1 MARLANVAVC
11 STPNTVLG
19 ETDEERFEF
28 NLSKAEELL
37 HEAAA
42 QGADI
47 ACLPEAFPVR
57 GINSGGTDERW
68 YEPVPGGE
76 TYQRMAAVA
85 RERGMYVVAPVLGL
99 DDEGLRRNVAMVID
113 RNGDYVGEYNKVH
126 LTVTEIE
133 AWGITAGDSW
143 PVFDLDFGK
152 IGITICYD
160 VFFPEGYRILAL
172 KGADIIYHPTMYSMY
187 GEVGWEA
194 VIQSRAID
202 NCVYVCPVNYGF
214 TDHEPWMPGMCLN
227 RSSVIGPDGISLAD
241 RGRYWGV
248 AVAALDL
255 DRPRMVYRGGSTG
268 LASFREDA
276 WNHRRPDT
284 YQELLDYGYWVDD
297 SGRKSD
303 TEPVEVEA

>member
-1 MARLANVAVC
+1 MARLAKVAVC

-19 ETDEERFEF
+19 ESDEERYQF
-28 NLSKAEELL
+28 NLGKAEELL

-47 ACLPEAFPVR
+47 ACLPEAFTIR
-57 GINSGGTDERW
+57 GISDGGTNHRW
-68 YEPVPGGE
+68 REPVPGGE
-76 TYQRMAAVA
+76 TYQRMAAIA
-85 RERGMYVVAPVLGL
+85 RQHRMYVVAPVVGVE
-99 DDEGLRRNVAMVID
+99 DGVHRNVAMVIGRD
-113 RNGDYVGEYNKVH
+113 GDYIGGYHKVH
-126 LTVTEIE
+126 LTVTEE
-133 AWGITAGDSW
+133 EVWGLTAGDSW
-143 PVFDLDFGK
+143 PVFELDFGK

-160 VFFPEGYRILAL
+160 VFFPEGFRILAL
-172 KGADIIYHPTMYSMY
+172 KGADIIFHPTMYSMY

-227 RSSVIGPDGISLAD
+227 RSSVIGPDGIALAD

-248 AVAALDL
+248 ALATLDL
-255 DRPRMVYRGGSTG
+255 DRPRMVMRGGTTG

-284 YQELLDYGYWVDD
+284 YEELLEYGYWANDPR
-297 SGRKSD
+297 RKPAAR
-303 TEPVEVEA
+303 PVEVEA

>member
-19 ETDEERFEF
+19 ETDEERHEF

-57 GINSGGTDERW
+57 GITSGGTDDRW
-68 YEPVPGGE
+68 YEAVPGGE
-76 TYQRMAAVA
+76 TFQRMAAVA
-85 RERGMYVVAPVLGL
+85 RERSMYVVAPVLGL
-99 DDEGLRRNVAMVID
+99 DGAGLRRNVGMVID
-113 RNGDYVGEYNKVH
+113 RNGNYVGGYNKVH

-133 AWGITAGDSW
+133 AWGITAGNSW

-227 RSSVIGPDGISLAD
+227 RSSVIGPDGISVVD

-248 AVAALDL
+248 AVASLDL

-284 YQELLDYGYWVDD
+284 YQELLDNGYWVDD
-297 SGRKSD
+297 SSQVSAERPTK
-303 TEPVEVEA
+303 VEV

>member
-1 MARLANVAVC
+1 MARLVQVAVC
-11 STPNTVLG
+11 STPNTVIG
-19 ETDEERFEF
+19 ESDEERYEF
-28 NLSKAEELL
+28 NLRKAVELL

-57 GINSGGTDERW
+57 GITSGGTDDRW

-76 TYQRMAAVA
+76 TFQRMAAVA
-85 RERGMYVVAPVLGL
+85 RERSMYIVAPVLGL
-99 DDEGLRRNVAMVID
+99 DGAGLRRNVGMVID
-113 RNGDYVGEYNKVH
+113 RNGNYVGGYNKVH
-126 LTVTEIE
+126 LTMTEIE
-133 AWGITAGDSW
+133 AWGITAGNSW
-143 PVFDLDFGK
+143 PVFELDFGK

-227 RSSVIGPDGISLAD
+227 RSSVIGPDGISVVD

-248 AVAALDL
+248 AVASLDL
-255 DRPRMVYRGGSTG
+255 DRPRMVYRGGATG

-284 YQELLDYGYWVDD
+284 YQELLAYGYWA
-297 SGRKSD
+297 
-303 TEPVEVEA
+303 TETGKEGVVQPAKVEA

>member
-11 STPNTVLG
+11 STPNTING
-19 ETDEERFEF
+19 DCDEERHEF

-37 HEAAA
+37 QEAAA

-57 GINSGGTDERW
+57 GISSGGTDDRW

-85 RERGMYVVAPVLGL
+85 RKRGMYVVAPVLGL
-99 DDEGLRRNVAMVID
+99 DDDGLRRNVAMVID
-113 RNGDYVGEYNKVH
+113 RNGNYIGGYNKVH

-133 AWGITAGDSW
+133 GWGITAGDSW

-227 RSSVIGPDGISLAD
+227 RSSVIGPDGITLAD

-248 AVAALDL
+248 AVASLDL
-255 DRPRMVYRGGSTG
+255 DRPRMVYRGGTTG

-284 YQELLDYGYWVDD
+284 YQELLDYGYWVD
-297 SGRKSD
+297 GTRQKSAAQ
-303 TEPVEVEA
+303 PAEVEA

>member
-1 MARLANVAVC
+1 MARPVSVAVC
-11 STPNTVLG
+11 STPNTSRG
-19 ETDEERFEF
+19 KTDDERYQF
-28 NLSKAEELL
+28 NLSKAEQLL
-37 HEAAA
+37 QEAAA

-47 ACLPEAFPVR
+47 ACLPEVFHVR
-57 GINSGGTDERW
+57 GISASGTDDRW
-68 YEPVPGGE
+68 YEPAPGGE
-76 TYQRMAAVA
+76 TFQRMAAA
-85 RERGMYVVAPVLGL
+85 AKAHGMYVVAPILGL
-99 DDEGLRRNVAMVID
+99 EDGLRRNVAMVID
-113 RNGDYVGEYNKVH
+113 RNGNFIGGYHKVH

-133 AWGITAGDSW
+133 DWGITAGDSW

-160 VFFPEGYRILAL
+160 VFFPEGFRILAL
-172 KGADIIYHPTMYSMY
+172 KGADIIFHPTMYSMY

-227 RSSVIGPDGISLAD
+227 RSSVIGPDGIALAD

-248 AVAALDL
+248 AVAELDL
-255 DRPRMVYRGGSTG
+255 DRPRMVYRGGATG

-276 WNHRRPDT
+276 WHHRRPDT
-284 YQELLDYGYWVDD
+284 YGELLDDGYWVDEGYRLQAAH
-297 SGRKSD
+297 SPEGK
-303 TEPVEVEA
+303 A